1 MTNKPNTNTQILD
14 NVDKLRNF
22 FEVVAANNNSSYV
35 VIDTETDSTLE
46 KTAKLFGIGICFD
59 EHEAYYIPIRDNNA
73 NLLWKDKTISK
84 MTSELCHLVS
94 KKKLL
99 GHNIIY
105 DVLVLKNNL
114 GVDFTSNVYA
124 DTILLKHCI
133 DEEPPFGLKETAV
146 KYLGPWADKAQKDL
160 FDNIKANGGKTT
172 QSQMEMWKADTAIL
186 GEYCCWDVILTY
198 LLFKKFSPQ
207 LTEQGLEK
215 LFFDEEVM
223 PLYKECVIPMKDRG
237 FPIDVDYFNQLKQ
250 DIQADIIKLENDI
263 QASIQD
269 HTQIFIN
276 EHLNNEFPI
285 KKTGNFPKE
294 LALILGVPAEVSITK
309 ASIKKFNPET
319 RNQELFKD
327 WFLDET
333 DSYTKLPEEGVLY
346 QTQLQLW
353 YKRNPGESHIFNLNS
368 NKHLSWLF
376 FQELGMEAKEKTDS
390 GAPKLDA
397 ATLEEMA
404 GEHPFCDKII
414 EYKKL
419 QKILGTYVEG
429 ILDRQYQGVVYGSFL
444 MFGTTSGRFSSRDPN
459 MQNLPRV
466 KDEESNLSPL
476 VLKYVNAIKKGFVAG
491 EGYKIVNA
499 DFSQLEPCAFAAAC
513 GDLKLQEIFKKKW
526 DLYSSIAIEAEGLT
540 NEYSADKK
548 APNYLKNHR
557 PELRQKY
564 KAVALAV
571 VYGAESNR
579 ISQVLGCSPDEA
591 QEIIDNYLDAYP
603 GLVQY
608 MKDCDKQVATQGFI
622 RNKFGRIRHLPEA
635 QRLAQTYGKR
645 LLDRKWARENDLS
658 ETRWR
663 LKNYLNNGKNFPIQ
677 STAAHIVNR
686 AMLSATSM
694 FKQNNL
700 EAHIVAQVHDEIT
713 VIVKEDQADL
723 ASKLLK
729 EAMENTTKI
738 EVPLSAEPLIANNWA
753 EAK

>member
-1 MTNKPNTNTQILD
+1 MLIKPNTKITILNT
-14 NVDKLRNF
+14 VDKLRYF
-22 FEVVAANNNSSYV
+22 FEHTAVYTDSPYV
-35 VIDTETDSTLE
+35 VVDTETDSTLE
-46 KTAKLFGIGICFD
+46 KTAKLFGIGICFN
-59 EHEAYYIPIRDNNA
+59 EQAAYYIPIRDNTG
-73 NLLWKDKTISK
+73 NLLWKDKTIAK
-84 MTSELCHLVS
+84 MTFELFHLLS
-94 KKKLL
+94 RKKLL

-114 GVDFTSNVYA
+114 GVDFTPNIFA
-124 DTILLKHCI
+124 DTILLKHCV

-172 QSQMEMWKADTAIL
+172 QSQMEMWKADTTIL
-186 GEYCCWDVILTY
+186 GEYCCWDVVLTY
-198 LLFKKFSPQ
+198 LLFKKFSLQ
-207 LTEQGLEK
+207 LTEQGLER
-215 LFFDEEVM
+215 LFFEEEVM
-223 PLYKECVIPMKDRG
+223 PLYKECVIPMKDKG
-237 FPIDVDYFNQLKQ
+237 FPIDVEYFNQLKQ
-250 DIQADIIKLENDI
+250 DIKLDILKLQNEIQKSIKK
-263 QASIQD
+263 
-269 HTQIFIN
+269 HTDSFIN
-276 EHLNNEFPI
+276 NYLNEEFPV

-294 LALILGVPAEVSITK
+294 LAVILGMPFDVSVTK

-319 RNQELFKD
+319 EDQKLFKY
-327 WFLDET
+327 WFLDDA
-333 DSYTKLPEEGVLY
+333 DSYANMLTEEVLR
-346 QTQLQLW
+346 QVQLQLW
-353 YKRNPGESHIFNLNS
+353 YKKNPSESHIFNLNS
-368 NKHLSWLF
+368 NKHLAWLF
-376 FQELGMEAKEKTDS
+376 FEELGMEAKEKTDS

-397 ATLEEMA
+397 STLESMA

-491 EGYKIVNA
+491 KGYKIVNA

-513 GDLKLQEIFKKKW
+513 GDLKLQQIFKNKW
-526 DLYSSIAIEAEGLT
+526 DLYSSIAIEAEGLSG
-540 NEYSADKK
+540 EYSADKK

-571 VYGAESNR
+571 VYGAEAGR
-579 ISQVLGCSPDEA
+579 ISQVLDCSFEEA

-622 RNKFGRIRHLPEA
+622 RNKFGRVRHLPEA
-635 QRLAQTYGKR
+635 KRLAQTYGKR
-645 LLDRKWARENDLS
+645 LLDKKWARENDLS
-658 ETRWR
+658 EVRWH

-686 AMLSATSM
+686 AMLSATRK
-694 FKQNNL
+694 FKEHNIDAQ
-700 EAHIVAQVHDEIT
+700 IVAQVHDEIT
-713 VIVKEDQADL
+713 VIAKEEQANQ
-723 ASKLLK
+723 ASNLLK